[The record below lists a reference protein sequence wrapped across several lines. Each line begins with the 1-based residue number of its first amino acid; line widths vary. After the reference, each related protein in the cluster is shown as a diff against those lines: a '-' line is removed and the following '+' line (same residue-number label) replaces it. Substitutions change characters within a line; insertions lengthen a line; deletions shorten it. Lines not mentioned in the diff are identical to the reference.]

1 MRVFMC
7 TYKPNK
13 VEEKTNSKSEDLG
26 KFSKVY
32 SSPDAQKARAEAGI
46 NSKLHKN
53 LDNLNNVILIGEAC
67 CKEVITEFM
76 TTPAQKERMKNAGVS
91 SPPTITWIESI

>member
-1 MRVFMC
+1 MSIKAIMSLEVEDFDKFFNVF
-7 TYKPNK
+7 
-13 VEEKTNSKSEDLG
+13 SG
-26 KFSKVY
+26 
-32 SSPDAQKARAEAGI
+32 PDARKARDEAGI
-46 NSKLHKN
+46 KSKVHKN
-53 LDNLNNVILIGEAC
+53 VDNPNNVILISEVC